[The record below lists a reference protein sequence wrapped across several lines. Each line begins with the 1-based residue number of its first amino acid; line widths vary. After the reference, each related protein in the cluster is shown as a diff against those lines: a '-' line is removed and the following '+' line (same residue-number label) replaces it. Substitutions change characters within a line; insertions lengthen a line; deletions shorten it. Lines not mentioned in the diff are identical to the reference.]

1 MLWYP
6 SGHVKKLN
14 PMSGSEKTGG
24 EKVLASNRQAFHNFY
39 IGDRYEA
46 GIALLGTEVKSLR
59 SGKASLQDAYAR
71 VERGEIFL
79 FNCHIPPYDHGGYAN
94 HEPLRARKLLMHREE
109 ILRIGQ
115 RTRSGGETL
124 VPLRIY
130 LQKGRVKVEL
140 ALARGKKL
148 WDKREAARKH
158 DQEREA
164 RAARGR
170 RE

>member
-1 MLWYP
+1 
-6 SGHVKKLN
+6 
-14 PMSGSEKTGG
+14 MSTSAKTGG
-24 EKVLASNRQAFHNFY
+24 EKVLASNRQAFHNFHL
-39 IGDRYEA
+39 GDRYEA
-46 GIALLGTEVKSLR
+46 GIVLLGTEVKSLR

-109 ILRIGQ
+109 ILRVAQ
-115 RTRSGGETL
+115 RTRAGGETL

-130 LQKGRVKVEL
+130 LQNGRVKVEL

-148 WDKREAARKH
+148 WDKRESTRKH

-170 RE
+170 RQ

>member
-1 MLWYP
+1 
-6 SGHVKKLN
+6 
-14 PMSGSEKTGG
+14 MSANAKSPT
-24 EKVLASNRQAFHNFY
+24 EKVLASNRQASHNFF

-46 GIALLGTEVKSLR
+46 GVVLLGTEVKSLR
-59 SGKASLQDAYAR
+59 SGKASLQDSYAR
-71 VERGEIFL
+71 VERGELFL

-94 HEPLRARKLLMHREE
+94 HDPLRTRKLLMHRAE
-109 ILRIGQ
+109 ILRVAQ

-130 LQKGRVKVEL
+130 LLNGRVKVEL

-148 WDKREAARKH
+148 WDKRETARKH

-170 RE
+170 RG

>member
-1 MLWYP
+1 
-6 SGHVKKLN
+6 
-14 PMSGSEKTGG
+14 MSSNAKSPT
-24 EKVLASNRQAFHNFY
+24 EKVLASNRQAFHNFS

-46 GIALLGTEVKSLR
+46 GVVLLGTEVKSLR
-59 SGKASLQDAYAR
+59 SGKASLQDSYAR
-71 VERGEIFL
+71 VERGELFL

-94 HEPLRARKLLMHREE
+94 HDPLRTRKLLMHRAE
-109 ILRIGQ
+109 ILRVAQ

-130 LQKGRVKVEL
+130 LQNGRVKVEL

-148 WDKREAARKH
+148 WDKRETARKH

-170 RE
+170 RG

>member
-1 MLWYP
+1 
-6 SGHVKKLN
+6 
-14 PMSGSEKTGG
+14 MSANAKSPT
-24 EKVLASNRQAFHNFY
+24 EKVLASNRQAFHNFF

-46 GIALLGTEVKSLR
+46 GVVLLGTEVKSLR
-59 SGKASLQDAYAR
+59 SGKASLQDSYAR
-71 VERGEIFL
+71 VERGELFL

-94 HEPLRARKLLMHREE
+94 HDPLRTRKLLMHRAE
-109 ILRIGQ
+109 ILRVAQ

-130 LQKGRVKVEL
+130 LLNGRVKVEL

-148 WDKREAARKH
+148 WDKRETARKH

-170 RE
+170 RG

>member
-1 MLWYP
+1 MLRYP
-6 SGHVKKLN
+6 SGYVKKAN
-14 PMSGSEKTGG
+14 PMNAIRNDSG
-24 EKVLASNRQAFHNFY
+24 EKVLASNRQAFHNFF

-46 GIALLGTEVKSLR
+46 GVALLGTEVKSLR

-79 FNCHIPPYDHGGYAN
+79 FNCHIPPYSHGGYAN
-94 HEPLRARKLLMHREE
+94 HEPLRARKLLMHRGE
-109 ILRIGQ
+109 ILKIAQ
-115 RTRSGGETL
+115 RTRAGGETL
-124 VPLRIY
+124 VPLRLY

-148 WDKREAARKH
+148 WDKRETARKH

>member
-1 MLWYP
+1 MRARAD
-6 SGHVKKLN
+6 
-14 PMSGSEKTGG
+14 TGG
-24 EKVLASNRQAFHNFY
+24 EKVLASNRQAFHNFFV
-39 IGDRYEA
+39 GDRYEA
-46 GIALLGTEVKSLR
+46 GIVLLGTEVKSLR
-59 SGKASLQDAYAR
+59 SGKASLQDSYAR

-79 FNCHIPPYDHGGYAN
+79 FNCHITPYSHGGYAN
-94 HEPLRARKLLMHREE
+94 HDPLRARKLLLHRAE
-109 ILRIGQ
+109 ILRVPQ

-130 LQKGRVKVEL
+130 LQKGRVKVEI

-148 WDKREAARKH
+148 WDKREAARRH

>member
-1 MLWYP
+1 
-6 SGHVKKLN
+6 
-14 PMSGSEKTGG
+14 MSANAKSPT
-24 EKVLASNRQAFHNFY
+24 EKVLASNRQAFHNFL

-46 GIALLGTEVKSLR
+46 GVVLLGTEVKSLR
-59 SGKASLQDAYAR
+59 SGKASLQDSYAR
-71 VERGEIFL
+71 VERGELFL

-94 HEPLRARKLLMHREE
+94 HDPLRTRKLLMHRAE
-109 ILRIGQ
+109 ILRVAQ

-130 LQKGRVKVEL
+130 LMNGRVKVEL

-148 WDKREAARKH
+148 WDKRETARKH

-170 RE
+170 RG